1 MLSPEQSGI
10 TIGVAMS
17 NLYNRDFGADQTDST
32 RVFRMP
38 TEDAT
43 APDLMKSTKI
53 ATPVLTII
61 KGPQSGNTFELTD
74 QVTSIGRDPKNS
86 IFLNDMTVSR
96 SHAKIVHTA
105 NGSIIED
112 LGSLNGTWVD
122 GAIVNTAPLHDG
134 SSVQIGTF
142 TLIYHES
149 KPERIE
155 TGE

>member
-1 MLSPEQSGI
+1 MRNDGASAEQ
-10 TIGVAMS
+10 
-17 NLYNRDFGADQTDST
+17 T

-38 TEDAT
+38 SDDAT
-43 APDLMKSTKI
+43 APDLMKNARI
-53 ATPVLTII
+53 AHPVLTII
-61 KGPQSGNTFELTD
+61 KGPQTGNTFELD
-74 QVTSIGRDPKNS
+74 AVETSVGRDPANG

-96 SHAKIVHTA
+96 AHAKIVRRPT
-105 NGSIIED
+105 GTVIED

-122 GAIVNTAPLHDG
+122 GAIVNAAPLHDG

>member
-1 MLSPEQSGI
+1 MKVPLRCIKPETI
-10 TIGVAMS
+10 PDPYVIGVSMAG
-17 NLYNRDFGADQTDST
+17 LGTDST
-32 RVFRMP
+32 RVFRMHID
-38 TEDAT
+38 DAT

-53 ATPVLTII
+53 VNPVISII
-61 KGPQSGNTFELTD
+61 KGPQTGNTFEITAPE
-74 QVTSIGRDPKNS
+74 TSVGRDPANA

-96 SHAKIVHTA
+96 SHAKIVRTPL
-105 NGSIIED
+105 GTTIED

-122 GAIVNTAPLHDG
+122 GAIVNSAPLHDG

-149 KPERIE
+149 SPERIE

>member
-1 MLSPEQSGI
+1 MKVPLRCIKPETI
-10 TIGVAMS
+10 PDPYVIGVSMAG
-17 NLYNRDFGADQTDST
+17 LGTDST

-38 TEDAT
+38 IDDAT
-43 APDLMKSTKI
+43 APDLMKSTEI
-53 ATPVLTII
+53 ANPVISII
-61 KGPQSGNTFELTD
+61 KGPQTGNTFEITAPE
-74 QVTSIGRDPKNS
+74 TSVGRDPANA

-96 SHAKIVHTA
+96 SHAKIVRTPLGA
-105 NGSIIED
+105 TIED

-122 GAIVNTAPLHDG
+122 GAIVNSAPLHDG

-149 KPERIE
+149 SPERIE

>member
-1 MLSPEQSGI
+1 MKVPLRCIKPETI
-10 TIGVAMS
+10 PDPYVIGVSMAG
-17 NLYNRDFGADQTDST
+17 LGTDST

-38 TEDAT
+38 IDDAT

-53 ATPVLTII
+53 VNPVISII
-61 KGPQSGNTFELTD
+61 KGPQTGNTFEITAPE
-74 QVTSIGRDPKNS
+74 TSVGRDPANA
-86 IFLNDMTVSR
+86 IFLYDMTVSR
-96 SHAKIVHTA
+96 SHAKIVRTPL
-105 NGSIIED
+105 GTTIED

-122 GAIVNTAPLHDG
+122 GAIVNSAPLHDG

-149 KPERIE
+149 SPERIE

>member
-1 MLSPEQSGI
+1 MKVPLRCIKPETI
-10 TIGVAMS
+10 PDPYVIGVSMAG
-17 NLYNRDFGADQTDST
+17 LGTDST

-38 TEDAT
+38 IDDAT

-53 ATPVLTII
+53 ANPVISII
-61 KGPQSGNTFELTD
+61 KGPQTGNTFEITAPE
-74 QVTSIGRDPKNS
+74 TSVGRDPANA

-96 SHAKIVHTA
+96 SHAKIVRTPL
-105 NGSIIED
+105 GTTIED

-122 GAIVNTAPLHDG
+122 GAIVNSAQLHDG

-149 KPERIE
+149 SPERIE

>member
-1 MLSPEQSGI
+1 M
-10 TIGVAMS
+10 AMS
-17 NLYNRDFGADQTDST
+17 PDMQVPDQHTSDQT

-38 TEDAT
+38 ADDAT
-43 APDLMKSTKI
+43 APDLLKS
-53 ATPVLTII
+53 ATLTQPVLTII
-61 KGPQSGNTFELTD
+61 KGPQTGNTFELDSLET
-74 QVTSIGRDPKNS
+74 TIGRDPANA

-96 SHAKIVHTA
+96 AHAKILRKPTGMV
-105 NGSIIED
+105 IED

-122 GAIVNTAPLHDG
+122 GAIVNAAPLRDG

-142 TLIYHES
+142 TLIYHET

>member
-1 MLSPEQSGI
+1 MKVPWRCIKPETI
-10 TIGVAMS
+10 PDPYVIGVSMAG
-17 NLYNRDFGADQTDST
+17 LGTDST

-38 TEDAT
+38 IDDAT

-53 ATPVLTII
+53 VNPVISII
-61 KGPQSGNTFELTD
+61 KGPQTGNTFEITAPE
-74 QVTSIGRDPKNS
+74 TSVGRDPANA

-96 SHAKIVHTA
+96 SHAKIVRTPL
-105 NGSIIED
+105 GTTIED

-122 GAIVNTAPLHDG
+122 GAIVNSAPLHDG

-149 KPERIE
+149 SPERIE